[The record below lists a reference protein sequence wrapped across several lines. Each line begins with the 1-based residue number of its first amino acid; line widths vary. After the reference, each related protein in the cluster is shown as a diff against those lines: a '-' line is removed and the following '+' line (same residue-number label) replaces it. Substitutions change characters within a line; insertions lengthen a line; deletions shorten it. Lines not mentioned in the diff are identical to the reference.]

1 MPYSVPYDPHHRR
14 FLVRLGAN
22 GLARALELPPMAAAA
37 FPGATVA
44 SGGATA
50 GKTTSIPRAKVRYY
64 GRISTAVAA
73 FDALA
78 LSVKE
83 GDLKGPFAKAFFDE
97 SVDSPPDNESPYNAF
112 KTAGYLLA
120 VAFKIDSKIP
130 PDKIPQVK
138 DYKKFMKDLE
148 KLKEAVG
155 RGKVSDSQSAY
166 ASVKESLN
174 VLLEV
179 SSCHPSATRSI
190 RRRRRVRLLQGC
202 MHING
207 YHGAHGRLSRIAHVS
222 RRETLHSEGGAF
234 ARHLIYAIPPLF
246 V

>member
-1 MPYSVPYDPHHRR
+1 MVGMRPALLLLFLADASAYLMTPPPALPRQTRR
-14 FLVRLGAN
+14 EWLSASSGA
-22 GLARALELPPMAAAA
+22 LLAAAA

-83 GDLKGPFAKAFFDE
+83 GDLKGAFAKAFFDE

-174 VLLEV
+174 VLLDGVELPPV
-179 SSCHPSATRSI
+179 GD
-190 RRRRRVRLLQGC
+190 QK
-202 MHING
+202 
-207 YHGAHGRLSRIAHVS
+207 Y
-222 RRETLHSEGGAF
+222 SEGGGACVF
-234 ARHLIYAIPPLF
+234 YKGACT
-246 V
+246 